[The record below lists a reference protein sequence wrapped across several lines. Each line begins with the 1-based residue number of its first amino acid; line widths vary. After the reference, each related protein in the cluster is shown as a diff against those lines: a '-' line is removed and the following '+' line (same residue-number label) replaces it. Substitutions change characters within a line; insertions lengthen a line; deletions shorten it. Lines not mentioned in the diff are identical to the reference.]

1 MPDLLTSL
9 QKHDLGYIRIVAE
22 LWGLELHSNQFEAA
36 AKELCASLLDPSL
49 LAETLDVL
57 ATDAK
62 AALEALT
69 AASGRIPWAEF
80 TRRYDDIRKT
90 GPGKRDRE
98 KTHLTPLSTAEIL
111 FYRGLLARAFF
122 STANGPQEFAYI
134 PDDLF
139 AIITRRGAAY
149 PFGHLCCA
157 PTSEPLGRAA
167 LPREKEHIT
176 PSSDLILDDATTLL
190 AALRLGIE
198 PPETSVPVH
207 VLEEYLRTAKIILR
221 SGPNPEAVK
230 SFLESPRDEALKAL
244 GDTWVKS
251 ETFNELR
258 LLPGLL
264 YEGEWKNQPLVT
276 REFLL
281 NLLGAIPDGKWWSL
295 SAFISDVK
303 AKHPDFQR
311 PAGDY
316 DSWYVK
322 RESDGEYLRG
332 FKHWD
337 HIDGA
342 LIKYF
347 ITRFL
352 FWLGRV
358 DIAGHEEGGEST
370 AFRVVNNKIKT
381 AKENGKLVVRSNG
394 QISAPRLVPRVVR
407 YQVARFCEWEDAKAG
422 EYAYQLTPASLK
434 RAGGQGLKVEHLLG
448 LLAKHT
454 SGGIPPVLVKAL
466 KRWDLRGTEARIQT
480 QAVLRVS
487 RPEILEELRKSRA
500 ARFLG
505 EMLGPTA
512 VIVKDGA
519 QSKVLA
525 ALTELGLLAE
535 DETEG

>member
-1 MPDLLTSL
+1 MPDLLISL
-9 QKHDLGYIRIVAE
+9 QKHDLGHIRIVAE
-22 LWGLELHSNQFEAA
+22 LWGLELHSNQAEAA

-80 TRRYDDIRKT
+80 TRRYGEIREM
-90 GPGKRDRE
+90 GAGKRDRE
-98 KTHLTPLSTAEIL
+98 KTHLTPLSTAETL

-122 STANGPQEFAYI
+122 NTANEPQEFAYL

-139 AIITRRGAAY
+139 AIITRRGEAC
-149 PFGHLCCA
+149 FA

-167 LPREKEHIT
+167 LPREKGYLIPT
-176 PSSDLILDDATTLL
+176 SDLILDDATTLL

-198 PPETSVPVH
+198 PPEMSVPVRA
-207 VLEEYLRTAKIILR
+207 LEGLLQAAKIILK
-221 SGPNPEAVK
+221 SGPDPEAVK

-244 GDTWVKS
+244 VDAWVKS

-258 LLPGLL
+258 MLPGLT

-281 NLLGAIPDGKWWSL
+281 NLLEAIPEGKWWSL
-295 SAFISDVK
+295 SAFINDVK

-352 FWLGRV
+352 FWLGKV
-358 DIAGHEEGGEST
+358 DIAGHEEGGEPT
-370 AFRVVNNKIKT
+370 AFWIVSNKK
-381 AKENGKLVVRSNG
+381 KEKREDGKLVARSNG

-407 YQVARFCEWEDAKAG
+407 YQVARFCEWEDVRAG
-422 EYAYQLTPASLK
+422 EYQYRLTPTALK
-434 RAGGQGLKVEHLLG
+434 RAGEQGLKVEHLLS

-466 KRWDLRGTEARIQT
+466 KRWDLRGTEARIQA
-480 QAVLRVS
+480 QALLRVS